1 LAALFVLR
9 DTIRLSGGQ
18 VRATQQYTEENML
31 TDMKLIGFLV
41 TIDYDRA
48 REFYEQK
55 LGFEFVSVDQ
65 YALVMRTA
73 KNMIRITKIK
83 NFTPARNTVL
93 GWEVENI
100 EDEVRMLT
108 QRGIEFENYPFI
120 QDHELR
126 IWTAPGGDKIAWF
139 KDPDGNVLSLSTHQQ
154 LAP

>member
-1 LAALFVLR
+1 
-9 DTIRLSGGQ
+9 
-18 VRATQQYTEENML
+18 ML